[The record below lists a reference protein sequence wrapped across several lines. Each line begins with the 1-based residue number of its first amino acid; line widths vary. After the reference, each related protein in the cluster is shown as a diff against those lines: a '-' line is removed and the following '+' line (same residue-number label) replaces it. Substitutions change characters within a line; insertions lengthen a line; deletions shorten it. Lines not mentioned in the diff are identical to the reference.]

1 MKKRTYKPK
10 RVKFSS
16 LLIRAFCVVIALS
29 LGFAFLFSKYLWQ
42 AIYRQANEQIS
53 WQTSELQQIIS
64 KMQSESEP
72 GKHMQEISAHMA
84 AYMYYDIMLDDPLTL
99 DPNKRTVHITP
110 ELSPDCH
117 ITAALVDE
125 NGNIAASNRNVLLTF
140 FKFPEEEKSASG
152 WYVCDGEALELPE
165 IGRLYSDYRELAVSV
180 NIERSVTMQMT
191 SAYIDRESKT
201 FIPHKGTM
209 TLYSYKI
216 DPYNSDDSPL
226 METEPSVVKVKEF
239 SIDLDKEGY
248 ELIDVHAGMNAG
260 YPRYMLFN
268 FFGIDPEQFSQLD
281 DFTNMDKNSYISSS
295 YERINDSAVYK
306 RNVLTY
312 VDGKEYILEIRFY
325 VEHNTLQVR
334 KMFWKWTILFAA
346 LLTVTALMW
355 CWRRNVLNKAKYAF
369 EDYQRDL
376 TDHLAHDIKTPL
388 MAISGYAENI
398 KKGGLSDSEQ
408 QQYLS
413 SILDNVEF
421 TDSLISRT
429 LFLNHME
436 EKNLHKRENI
446 SIDDLVEAI
455 VQKYEL
461 IFDEKD
467 ITYNISGSAELNAD
481 RTALETIMEN
491 LISNAVKYTTDNGE
505 VTVTLDKKHM
515 SITNTVAKKIATK
528 ELKRPFVRGDEAR
541 SNVKGNGLGLSIAER
556 AANANGYTLSLSCT
570 DSEFKAELKF

>member
-10 RVKFSS
+10 RVRFSS

-42 AIYRQANEQIS
+42 NIYQQANEQLSHQIS
-53 WQTSELQQIIS
+53 DIQQFIS
-64 KMQSESEP
+64 RTQAESEP
-72 GKHMQEISAHMA
+72 EHHIQEISAHMS
-84 AYMYYDIMLDDPLTL
+84 AYMYYDITLYDPLNF
-99 DPNKRTVHITP
+99 DPNKRTVHITS
-110 ELSPDCH
+110 EQSPNCH
-117 ITAALVDE
+117 IAAALVDE
-125 NGNIAASNRNVLLTF
+125 DGNVAASNRQTLLTF
-140 FKFPEEEKSASG
+140 IKFPDEERSASG
-152 WYVCDGEALELPE
+152 WYVCDDEALKLPE
-165 IGRLYSDYRELAVSV
+165 VDKLYSDYRELAGSENIKHSVS
-180 NIERSVTMQMT
+180 MQMT

-209 TLYSYKI
+209 TIYSYKL
-216 DPYNSDDSPL
+216 DPYYSDDSPL

-248 ELIDVHAGMNAG
+248 ELIDVHAGVNSG
-260 YPRYMLFN
+260 YPHYMLFN
-268 FFGIDPEQFSQLD
+268 FFGIEPEQLG
-281 DFTNMDKNSYISSS
+281 DFTYIDKNSYVSSS
-295 YERINDSAVYK
+295 YQEINDGAVYE
-306 RNVLTY
+306 RSVLIY
-312 VDGKEYILEIRFY
+312 VDGKKYILEIRFY

-334 KMFWKWTILFAA
+334 KMFWKWTIFFAA

-355 CWRRNVLNKAKYAF
+355 CWRRNVFNKAKYAF

-398 KKGGLSDSEQ
+398 KKGSLSDSEQ

-429 LFLNHME
+429 LFLNHIE
-436 EKNLHKRENI
+436 EKNAYMRENI
-446 SIDDLVEAI
+446 RVDDLVEAI

-461 IFDEKD
+461 IFDEKN

-481 RTALETIMEN
+481 RTALETIIEN
-491 LISNAVKYTTDNGE
+491 LISNAVKYTPENGE
-505 VTVTLDKKHM
+505 VTVTLDKKHI
-515 SITNTVAKKIATK
+515 SITNTVEKKIATK

-556 AANANGYTLSLSCT
+556 AANINGYTLSLSCT